1 MMSRGR
7 YLHYRQSERLLSF
20 GKAERFVAA
29 VATVPAVDERVALRT
44 LVSQPC
50 PPWAAGPKY
59 EHVGKS
65 QWVLYDDD
73 QSHDLPPHP

>member
-50 PPWAAGPKY
+50 PPCAAGPGAGGDSGIAKIWTRR
-59 EHVGKS
+59 EISVGS
-65 QWVLYDDD
+65 LR
-73 QSHDLPPHP
+73 